1 MMVSQLHILLTYT
14 CTKSCDHCFV
24 YSSPEA
30 DPAGTFSLKQLKTI
44 INEAKKIGS
53 IEWFYFE
60 GGEPF
65 LFYPILMDAIQLAK
79 KEHFK
84 VGIVTNG
91 YWATSEENT
100 TYYLKEL
107 REVEIDDLSVSDD
120 CFHSFNELDHPSN
133 LIEKIGK
140 NLGVPVSTLTLH
152 RPDDIPNNMIEI
164 KKGEPIIGGNIR
176 LRGRAA
182 DKLTKNLPIT
192 ESLFFNSCGHEELI
206 NPMRVHLDAY
216 GYVHI
221 CQGINIGNM
230 WEKPLSDIIRDY
242 DPYNHPIVAP
252 LIKGGPLELARQYQ
266 IPYQEKFVESC
277 HMCYE
282 IRRVLRSYHPEQ
294 LQPNQIY
301 GETT

>member
-1 MMVSQLHILLTYT
+1 MISQLHILLTYS

-30 DPAGTFSLKQLKTI
+30 DPAGTFSLKQLKNVI
-44 INEAKKIGS
+44 SEAKKMGS

-65 LFYPILMDAIQLAK
+65 LFYPILMDAILLVK
-79 KEHFK
+79 RERFK
-84 VGIVTNG
+84 AGIVTNG

-100 TYYLKEL
+100 RYYLKEL
-107 REVEIDDLSVSDD
+107 LEAGIDDLSVSDD
-120 CFHSFNELDHPSN
+120 CFHSCNESDHPSI

-140 NLGVPVSTLTLH
+140 ELGVPISTLTLYKS
-152 RPDDIPNNMIEI
+152 DDIPNTTVEI
-164 KKGEPIIGGNIR
+164 KKGEPITGGNIR

-182 DKLTKNLPIT
+182 DTLTKNLPIIQ
-192 ESLFFNSCGHEELI
+192 SKLLGSCSHEELI
-206 NPMRVHLDAY
+206 DPIRVHLDAY

-221 CQGINIGNM
+221 CQGISIGNM
-230 WEKPLSDIIRDY
+230 WEKPLSEIMLNY
-242 DPYNHPIVAP
+242 DPYNHPIVSP
-252 LIKGGPLELARQYQ
+252 LIKGGPLELAKAYQ
-266 IPYQEKFVESC
+266 IPYEEKFVESC

-282 IRRVLRSYHPEQ
+282 IRKVLRSYHPEH

-301 GETT
+301 NESN